1 MNMTKFSR
9 LFLMLALA
17 AGLCLLP
24 VALNAQQDQDP
35 AANSPAAQ
43 QQQPADAASQPSAMS
58 QTSDSHTFAGK
69 IAKSGGKLVLKDSV
83 SKSTYALDDQD
94 KAKQFEG
101 QQVKVTGTLD
111 GPTNTIRIASIA
123 PES

>member
-1 MNMTKFSR
+1 MNMTKLSR

-17 AGLCLLP
+17 AGLCLLQP
-24 VALNAQQDQDP
+24 SLNAQQYPP
-35 AANSPAAQ
+35 ANNPAAQ
-43 QQQPADAASQPSAMS
+43 QQQPADADSQPSAMS

-69 IAKSGGKLVLKDSV
+69 IAKSGEKLVLKDSV

-111 GPTNTIRIASIA
+111 AATNTIRIASIA

>member
-1 MNMTKFSR
+1 MRSR
-9 LFLMLALA
+9 IRIQ
-17 AGLCLLP
+17 LP
-24 VALNAQQDQDP
+24 TVRPPNNSSRRTP
-35 AANSPAAQ
+35 TANP
-43 QQQPADAASQPSAMS
+43 QPS

-101 QQVKVTGTLD
+101 QRVKVTGTLD
-111 GPTNTIRIASIA
+111 AATNTIRIATIA